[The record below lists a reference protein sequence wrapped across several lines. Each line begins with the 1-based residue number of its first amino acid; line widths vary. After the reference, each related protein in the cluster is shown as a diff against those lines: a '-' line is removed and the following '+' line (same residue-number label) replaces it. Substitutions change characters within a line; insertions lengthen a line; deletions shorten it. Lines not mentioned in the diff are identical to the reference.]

1 MNQPDAT
8 DPAASADPQA
18 ALQSLRARA
27 ERRRLVSANLP
38 PETPVDVQRL
48 VQELQVHQIELEMQY
63 EELLLAQAQAENNR
77 LQYLDLYDFAPVGYC
92 TLAANATLEQLNL
105 RLSQQL
111 GHERQQL
118 LGRRLTLFVA
128 PAERNQFASF
138 MTRLWARPG
147 QRQSCELMMQRRDHT
162 TFFAQ
167 LEGVA
172 AESPDEHRP
181 PASCRLVVL
190 DVTERRRAADALAAS
205 EARFRA
211 AFEQSRDAALL
222 LEGFAFADAN
232 TIALRMLGVAS
243 AEQLKGRRLAE
254 FWPERQPDGRPSLQ
268 LLTDCMS
275 HARSNGWCRLEW
287 MRYNAAGEP
296 VWDELSFTPVLVQG
310 QALLSVVWRDITA
323 RQHSEQQLRESEA
336 RLQMALA
343 AANTGVWSWELATGQ
358 LQQDARAQQIFGLS
372 TAPTAHTLPFARLQE
387 AIYPA
392 DQAGVQ
398 QALDQAMRTHA
409 VFDLEHRLVRA
420 DGTVTYVSAM
430 GRFSYDERTSQPQRL
445 TGLVRDVT
453 SRRVAQEELDYKNRL
468 LYNILSNMPVVFSR
482 LGPDGC
488 YREQTG
494 HGLRRLGLADNEL
507 VGQKAADLFPA
518 TAAHFERL
526 RTGRSDSY
534 VLTIE
539 HQGRPAVLQ
548 CFGFFD
554 EEKQEIVIFALDITE
569 SERLKEEATQLK
581 LRQQQE
587 VLSAILTTQE
597 QERRRIAEAL
607 HNGVGQL
614 LYATRLHLDT
624 LPPSEAARAGQQL
637 LNEAIQATRS
647 ISFELTPTILEDF
660 GLAAAL
666 QELVGRIPGSLAV
679 DLNLK
684 GLAQTLPSVLATAI
698 YRIVQELL
706 NNAMKHAQAQEVFVE
721 VSQEDEQIYIV
732 VEDDGVG
739 FEAGGPASLAGIGL
753 AGIRTRVGLL
763 GGSLTIKS
771 RPGRGTGFFLQLPV
785 PAA

>member
-1 MNQPDAT
+1 M
-8 DPAASADPQA
+8 
-18 ALQSLRARA
+18 RA
-27 ERRRLVSANLP
+27 ERRRLVAESLPANIN
-38 PETPVDVQRL
+38 PEVQRL

-63 EELLLAQAQAENNR
+63 EELLLAQTEAESNR
-77 LQYLDLYDFAPVGYC
+77 LKYLDLYDFAPVGYC
-92 TLAANATLEQLNL
+92 TLTANGTLQQLNL
-105 RLSQQL
+105 HLSQLL
-111 GHERQQL
+111 GQVRQQL
-118 LGRRLTLFVA
+118 LNRRLALFVV
-128 PAERNQFASF
+128 PAERPAFADF
-138 MTRLWARPG
+138 IARLWAGPD
-147 QRQSCELMMQRRDHT
+147 QRQSCELTMQRDDRT

-167 LEGVA
+167 LEGVLA
-172 AESPDEHRP
+172 PEGAGPGRP
-181 PASCRLVVL
+181 ATGCRLVVL
-190 DVTERRRAADALAAS
+190 DITERRRVAAALAAS

-222 LEGFAFADAN
+222 LEGYSFADAN
-232 TIALRMLGVAS
+232 SIALRMLGVAS
-243 AEQLKGRRLAE
+243 TEQLKGRRLPE
-254 FWPERQPDGRPSLQ
+254 FWPERQPDGRRSLQ

-358 LQQDARAQQIFGLS
+358 LQQDARAQQIFGLN
-372 TAPTAHTLPFARLQE
+372 TAPTAHTLPFACLQD

-392 DQAGVQ
+392 DQAVVQ
-398 QALDQAMRTHA
+398 QALDQAMLTHA

-420 DGTVTYVSAM
+420 DGTVSYVAAM
-430 GRFSYDERTSQPQRL
+430 GRFSYDERTGQPRHL

-453 SRRVAQEELDYKNRL
+453 SRRVAQEELSYKNRL
-468 LYNILSNMPVVFSR
+468 LGNILHHLPVVLSR
-482 LGPDGC
+482 LGLDGC

-494 HGLRRLGLADNEL
+494 YALRRLGLANNEL
-507 VGQKAADLFPA
+507 VGQKEADLFPT

-526 RTGRSDSY
+526 RTGQSDSY

-539 HQGRPAVLQ
+539 YQGRSAVLQ

-554 EEKQEIVIFALDITE
+554 EEKQEVVIFALDVTE

-624 LPPSEAARAGQQL
+624 LPPSEAVRAGRQL
-637 LNEAIQATRS
+637 LNEAIQATRN

-684 GLAQTLPSVLATAI
+684 GLAQTLPSMLATAI

-721 VSQEDEQIYIV
+721 VSQENEQVYIV

-739 FEAGGPASLAGIGL
+739 FEASSPASLAGIGL

-763 GGSLTIKS
+763 GGSITIKS
-771 RPGRGTGFFLQLPV
+771 RPGQGTGFFLQLPV